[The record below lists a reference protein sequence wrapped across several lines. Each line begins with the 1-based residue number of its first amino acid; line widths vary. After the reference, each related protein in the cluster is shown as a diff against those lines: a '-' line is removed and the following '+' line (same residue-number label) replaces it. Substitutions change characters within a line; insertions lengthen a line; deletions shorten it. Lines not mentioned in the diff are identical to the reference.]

1 MRAYNMKFNPTKCA
15 FSVSTWKFLGF
26 MVIQRRIKVNPAQV
40 KFILE
45 TPTSN
50 NKKELQRLTG
60 HLTTLGRFIA
70 HFTDKLQIF
79 FFTLKKA
86 NTFSWTNECKKAF
99 EVVKHYLTKPPILS
113 SPKSTKEFYMYLAVS
128 NCTVSSILFW
138 HIWDKEQRFIYYV
151 SKAKVN
157 VETWYF

>member
-1 MRAYNMKFNPTKCA
+1 MQAYNMKFNLTKCA
-15 FSVSTWKFLGF
+15 FNVSTGKFLGF

-138 HIWDKEQRFIYYV
+138 HI
-151 SKAKVN
+151 
-157 VETWYF
+157 